1 MGTHPCY
8 FNILLQV
15 ICFSFIDDCNR
26 MIHVYCMKFK
36 DEVANIFNIFHK
48 MIWDMYG
55 FHSKRFLLENINVS
69 SIGRLVGL

>member
-1 MGTHPCY
+1 
-8 FNILLQV
+8 
-15 ICFSFIDDCNR
+15 